1 MEMTNPEILRSYQEA
16 KNKREQVKILAQL
29 NLCSQE
35 AIVEILKEMGADG
48 RQLPRLTPKK
58 QEATSDAVDHPD
70 YYADGKIEP
79 IDFIEDKRLSF
90 CRGNAVKYISRA
102 GKKDPTKEIEDLEK
116 AKWYLQREIDYLK
129 RQKEE
134 ATQ

>member
-1 MEMTNPEILRSYQEA
+1 MEMSNPDILRSYQEA
-16 KNKREQVKILAQL
+16 KNKNEQIKILAQL

-35 AIVEILKEMGADG
+35 AIVEILKDMGVDG
-48 RQLPRLTPKK
+48 RSLPRLLSKKPK
-58 QEATSDAVDHPD
+58 ASSDAVDHPD

-90 CRGNAVKYISRA
+90 CRGNAVKYIARA
-102 GKKDPTKEIEDLEK
+102 GKKDPAKEIEDLEK
-116 AKWYLQREIDYLK
+116 AVWYLQREIDYLK

-134 ATQ
+134 AAQ